1 MGSRRWSVGRILLI
15 WCTWPILAVALVFI
29 FVRLRGGFDL
39 DLLHG
44 SASALA
50 LTLLVGPPVVATLLW
65 GRR

>member
-1 MGSRRWSVGRILLI
+1 MAGTRWSVGRILLI
-15 WCTWPILAVALVFI
+15 WCAWPIVAVGLVFV
-29 FVRLRGGFDL
+29 FVVLRGGFGV

-50 LTLLVGPPVVATLLW
+50 LALLVGPPVVATLLW